1 MSLSH
6 RLQTLTVCS
15 LSSQLPIATE
25 TQYIHTGLILYFVY
39 NSGNFYKIYRGHCG
53 CNFGAF
59 TWILL
64 NSFFKTF
71 VSMSFHSYDELKQR
85 VTEFERST
93 GLCYKMRRSN
103 KFDRRYSAHERE
115 LLQYKA
121 LTFACKNYLR
131 RENPCKSILDVRAV
145 GDLLTVTRICMI
157 HNHEVEEKNT
167 IEDSY
172 HECYRCTLCDP

>member
-1 MSLSH
+1 M
-6 RLQTLTVCS
+6 LTVCS

-25 TQYIHTGLILYFVY
+25 TQYIHTGLILYFRTLWLQFWCFHMD
-39 NSGNFYKIYRGHCG
+39 S
-53 CNFGAF
+53 
-59 TWILL
+59 TEQ
-64 NSFFKTF
+64 FFKTF

-85 VTEFERST
+85 VSEFERLT

-157 HNHEVEEKNT
+157 HNHEVEEKK
-167 IEDSY
+167 
-172 HECYRCTLCDP
+172 HYRGLLSRVLVPLSLSLGFLLGPSETDTT